1 MIRLFY
7 YLKDFYYLCI
17 LNIRDMTCERMLELI
32 CLTNFLTRERKNCAN
47 NPYYTKVLHN
57 YVNVDMME
65 NRRSELE
72 SELLKPYVID
82 NAEKSE

>member
-1 MIRLFY
+1 
-7 YLKDFYYLCI
+7 
-17 LNIRDMTCERMLELI
+17 MTCERMLELI

>member
-7 YLKDFYYLCI
+7 YLKDFYYLYI
-17 LNIRDMTCERMLELI
+17 LNIEDMTCERMLELI
-32 CLTNFLTRERKNCAN
+32 CLTNFLTREGKNCAN
-47 NPYYTKVLHN
+47 NPNYARLLHN
-57 YVNVDMME
+57 YINIDMME

-72 SELLKPYVID
+72 AELIKPYVIS